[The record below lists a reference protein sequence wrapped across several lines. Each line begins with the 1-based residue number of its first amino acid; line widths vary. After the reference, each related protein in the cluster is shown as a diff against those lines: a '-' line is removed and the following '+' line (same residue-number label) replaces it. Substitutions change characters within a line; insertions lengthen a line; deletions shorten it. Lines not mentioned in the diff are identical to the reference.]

1 MRIAA
6 CESLLNHICCAGG
19 HRNCQKGHQR
29 AALAQVSGNFFAQSE
44 KFRLL
49 SLVVFPHLFPRP
61 PNSCYHSAL
70 YDTLSYIIP
79 LCDLLEAMRTPHE
92 LVELSVFLILL
103 GLALPMLKS
112 LHDVYPVVAIVASI
126 ILFLPTPAWLARLR
140 VAIPDRLETA
150 IVWHSVAA
158 WVIVLGVFCVGV
170 VLALYKWC
178 VAT

>member
-1 MRIAA
+1 MVFTLGAFGTPSFFGNARWPWYNFL
-6 CESLLNHICCAGG
+6 SFR
-19 HRNCQKGHQR
+19 HR
-29 AALAQVSGNFFAQSE
+29 ALRSGRCRNN
-44 KFRLL
+44 L
-49 SLVVFPHLFPRP
+49 
-61 PNSCYHSAL
+61 
-70 YDTLSYIIP
+70 P
-79 LCDLLEAMRTPHE
+79 LGDLREAMRTPHE

-126 ILFLPTPAWLARLR
+126 MLFLPAPAWLARLR
-140 VAIPDRLETA
+140 VGIPDRLETA
-150 IVWHSVAA
+150 IVWHSVVA